1 MIRLGKFIFP
11 FLCFFPFFCRFLP
24 RLCLI
29 STATTYNPKPKPN
42 RKVVRVGVE
51 TLRWTMQKTLIYG
64 YKIPNSIIKKSNRQ
78 CIILV
83 HVSQPSQCVY
93 MSLGAVCESKNLEK
107 WGEPKERDF
116 HSVIKYANLSQTPNR
131 NEMKA
136 YTRRHHGN
144 ERFKIKRRKRS
155 HSSTRKHL
163 TMYLQFNCVNSA
175 VHNRRAEKKGSQ
187 QRLLAKICRQW
198 CSAFQSGVGGCIS
211 NYMEG
216 NDLSSCVSL
225 PALGVC

>member
-107 WGEPKERDF
+107 WGVAKREGFSFRHKICKSLSNTEPKW
-116 HSVIKYANLSQTPNR
+116 
-131 NEMKA
+131 NESIYEKA
-136 YTRRHHGN
+136 SWQRA
-144 ERFKIKRRKRS
+144 
-155 HSSTRKHL
+155 
-163 TMYLQFNCVNSA
+163 LQDKTTQ
-175 VHNRRAEKKGSQ
+175 E
-187 QRLLAKICRQW
+187 IP
-198 CSAFQSGVGGCIS
+198 FQH
-211 NYMEG
+211 
-216 NDLSSCVSL
+216 
-225 PALGVC
+225 P

>member
-1 MIRLGKFIFP
+1 
-11 FLCFFPFFCRFLP
+11 
-24 RLCLI
+24 
-29 STATTYNPKPKPN
+29 
-42 RKVVRVGVE
+42 
-51 TLRWTMQKTLIYG
+51 MQKTLIYG

-107 WGEPKERDF
+107 WGGQKRDF

-155 HSSTRKHL
+155 HSSIRKHL

-175 VHNRRAEKKGSQ
+175 VHNRRAEKKGRQ
-187 QRLLAKICRQW
+187 QRLLARFVGSDVSHFEAGLEVVSATIWRATICHLA
-198 CSAFQSGVGGCIS
+198 CHSLLSVSVKEPS
-211 NYMEG
+211 N
-216 NDLSSCVSL
+216 
-225 PALGVC
+225 